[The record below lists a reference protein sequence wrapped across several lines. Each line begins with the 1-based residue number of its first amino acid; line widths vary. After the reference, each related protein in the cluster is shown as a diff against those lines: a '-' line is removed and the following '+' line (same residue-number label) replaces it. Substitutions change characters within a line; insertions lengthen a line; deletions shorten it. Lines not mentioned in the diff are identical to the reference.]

1 MEFLV
6 NWLVQGSIVVV
17 AAAAL
22 LRLLHRVRAH
32 ARYWVCMAGFAL
44 VLALPLMSKLPAL
57 VPQEDAPAV
66 TGAAPTP
73 PLVSLPHTPSL
84 QTVLFAVWCVWV
96 GVHSVWFAIGIV
108 RIVRTRR
115 RVRTFPSA
123 VEERLCHWT
132 RVKERGRTTHLVL
145 SDQVTAAAVIGGGL
159 PVVIAVAPALVEHLT
174 TDELDRVV
182 VHEWA
187 HVQRRDDVANVVQLI
202 ARLIV
207 GWHPAV
213 WWFDQRLQA
222 EREAACDEIA
232 ARMTGSSK
240 GYAACLLK
248 LASLPLTERQTAH
261 ALGVLSSRTLSA
273 RIRRIITH
281 ERQGSSTWSRN
292 VASAGIVVLAGVC
305 CGIGSLRIVGAAIVS
320 AEADVARVMATP
332 RTLPPRESAPA
343 VALESTLT
351 AQATRKPSRPSPAT
365 RSANVRTVV
374 VAPRELVPDAHAHA
388 LVTNAL
394 PDSKEVEP
402 SEPSGSQPDE
412 LLSARSI
419 PIPTVQR
426 VTPWAAAAD
435 AGIALGER
443 SKKGGLATAAAF
455 TRFGKRLAD
464 AF

>member
-1 MEFLV
+1 VEFLA

-17 AAAAL
+17 TAAAL
-22 LRLLHRVRAH
+22 LRLLHRARAH

-44 VLALPLMSKLPAL
+44 VLALPLMSKLAAL
-57 VPQEDAPAV
+57 VPQEDAPVA
-66 TGAAPTP
+66 TGAALTP

-84 QTVLFAVWCVWV
+84 PTVLFAVWCVWV
-96 GVHSVWFAIGIV
+96 GVHSLWFAIGIV

-145 SDQVTAAAVIGGGL
+145 SDQVSAAAVIGGGL
-159 PVVIAVAPALVEHLT
+159 PVIAVAPALVEHLT
-174 TDELDRVV
+174 ADELDRVV

-213 WWFDQRLQA
+213 RWFDRRLQA

-343 VALESTLT
+343 VAL
-351 AQATRKPSRPSPAT
+351 
-365 RSANVRTVV
+365 
-374 VAPRELVPDAHAHA
+374 
-388 LVTNAL
+388 
-394 PDSKEVEP
+394 
-402 SEPSGSQPDE
+402 
-412 LLSARSI
+412 
-419 PIPTVQR
+419 
-426 VTPWAAAAD
+426 
-435 AGIALGER
+435 
-443 SKKGGLATAAAF
+443 
-455 TRFGKRLAD
+455 
-464 AF
+464 